1 MIKQGESAIETQT
14 RRAAHGG
21 ANRSGDNEK
30 DRRANAGLSHRSF
43 VVRLFH
49 YQP

>member
-1 MIKQGESAIETQT
+1 MSEGRDAIETQT

-21 ANRSGDNEK
+21 ANRGGDNEK
-30 DRRANAGLSHRSF
+30 DRRANAGLSHRSI
-43 VVRLFH
+43 VVRL